1 MVNSTSEDKTI
12 ETKTVWTKPQIITT
26 LIALIS
32 LFFKLVGQ
40 LEFPNRFR
48 AGNPPRGGIFATI
61 PARTRRTIVDIE
73 KDLFGAKARR
83 RKGYY
88 ESILA
93 KHDRDTFADRLH
105 RFKWLLKVFPKGYG
119 FAMSM
124 ESASIFDE
132 AKMAFINSEY
142 ISTILLANAFL
153 EHWLGGILSARGF
166 RKEANSGLKSI
177 IECLRNNNLL
187 HDYLL
192 EKIDRLRQIRN
203 PFVHKKPLGHRKNL
217 DQRVF
222 LEQRLPFELL
232 EKDAKE
238 ALSLMYQVAV
248 TKFP

>member
-1 MVNSTSEDKTI
+1 MKNQKELLCHKI
-12 ETKTVWTKPQIITT
+12 RK
-26 LIALIS
+26 
-32 LFFKLVGQ
+32 
-40 LEFPNRFR
+40 
-48 AGNPPRGGIFATI
+48 
-61 PARTRRTIVDIE
+61 
-73 KDLFGAKARR
+73 

-88 ESILA
+88 ESVLA
-93 KHDRDTFADRLH
+93 KYDRDTFAERLS
-105 RFKWLLKVFPKGYG
+105 RFKSLLKIFPRGYG
-119 FAMSM
+119 FAMTM

-132 AKMAFINSEY
+132 AKMAFINGEY

-153 EHWLGGILSARGF
+153 EHWLGGILSVRGF

-187 HDYLL
+187 HDHLL
-192 EKIDRLRQIRN
+192 EHIDRLRQIRN

-248 TKFP
+248 TKFL